1 MMREEFEKRIGA
13 EISPADY
20 AEIEYVYNYHPAIPE
35 VGGKDVIAE
44 IYKAGGL
51 GVIRSMHAVAEMAET
66 AEKTIME
73 KRKEIEKLQKEIAD
87 IRGSLKFYAAK
98 S

>member
-35 VGGKDVIAE
+35 VGGKDMIAE
-44 IYKAGGL
+44 IYKVGGM
-51 GVIRSMHAVAEMAET
+51 GVIRSMRAVAEMAET
-66 AEKTIME
+66 ADKMILA
-73 KRKEIEKLQKEIAD
+73 KRHAIAEIEKEIAE
-87 IRGSLKFYAAK
+87 IQAKLRPYAAQ